1 MTVVLSA
8 RELTRHYE
16 VSRGLFKGHALVRAL
31 NGVSFELEA
40 GKTLAVVGES
50 GCGKSTLARALTLIE
65 EPSSG
70 SLQIAGTEVNGA
82 DKAQRKQLRRDVQM
96 VFQSPYASLNPRQKI
111 GDQLAEPLLI
121 NTSLS
126 KTERRDK
133 VQKMMQQVGLRPEHY
148 QRYPHMFSGGQRQR
162 IALARAMMLQPK
174 VLVADEPTSAL
185 DVSIQAQVLNLFM
198 DLQKEF
204 NTAYVFISHNL
215 AVVRHVADQVLVMYL
230 GRPAEMGPK
239 EDIYE
244 KPLHEDRDQN
254 DHRDW
259 HPKHPEQNR
268 AHDGSSSR
276 EFELTDNSGRSMQG
290 TRVFFDPTSTVTQAT
305 TEQGCEACEERTAQ
319 QGNEG
324 PDGGPGRNLRCCL
337 GSFLRSLLGLRGILT
352 RLFIDLLDAGLG
364 LGLGQASTLGHQLRQ
379 VGAILGSH
387 PAIGSQA
394 ADQDPAGHAIGRIL
408 AYRDRAVATE

>member
-70 SLQIAGTEVNGA
+70 SLQIAGTEVKGA
-82 DKAQRKQLRRDVQM
+82 SKAERKQLRRDVQM

-126 KTERRDK
+126 KAERRDK
-133 VQKMMQQVGLRPEHY
+133 VQKMMEQVGLRPEHY

-244 KPLHEDRDQN
+244 RPLH
-254 DHRDW
+254 
-259 HPKHPEQNR
+259 PY
-268 AHDGSSSR
+268 
-276 EFELTDNSGRSMQG
+276 
-290 TRVFFDPTSTVTQAT
+290 TQALLSAT
-305 TEQGCEACEERTAQ
+305 PTIHPDPLKPKIRIAGELP
-319 QGNEG
+319 NPLNP
-324 PDGGPGRNLRCCL
+324 PDGCAFHKRCPYATERC
-337 GSFLRSLLGLRGILT
+337 
-352 RLFIDLLDAGLG
+352 AKEVP
-364 LGLGQASTLGHQLRQ
+364 ALRQ
-379 VGAILGSH
+379 VSTR
-387 PAIGSQA
+387 Q
-394 ADQDPAGHAIGRIL
+394 
-408 AYRDRAVATE
+408 VACHYAEQFCR

>member
-1 MTVVLSA
+1 MAVVLTA

-70 SLQIAGTEVNGA
+70 SLQIAGTEVKGA
-82 DKAQRKQLRRDVQM
+82 SKAERKQLRRDVQM

-126 KTERRDK
+126 KAERRDK
-133 VQKMMQQVGLRPEHY
+133 VQKMMEQVGLRPEHY

-239 EDIYE
+239 EDIYN
-244 KPLHEDRDQN
+244 KPLH
-254 DHRDW
+254 
-259 HPKHPEQNR
+259 PY
-268 AHDGSSSR
+268 
-276 EFELTDNSGRSMQG
+276 
-290 TRVFFDPTSTVTQAT
+290 TQALLSAT
-305 TEQGCEACEERTAQ
+305 PAIHPDPLKPKIRIVGELP
-319 QGNEG
+319 NPLNP
-324 PDGGPGRNLRCCL
+324 PDGCAFHKRCPYATERC
-337 GSFLRSLLGLRGILT
+337 
-352 RLFIDLLDAGLG
+352 AKEVP
-364 LGLGQASTLGHQLRQ
+364 ALRQ
-379 VGAILGSH
+379 VSTR
-387 PAIGSQA
+387 Q
-394 ADQDPAGHAIGRIL
+394 
-408 AYRDRAVATE
+408 VACHYAEQFL

>member
-1 MTVVLSA
+1 MAVVLSA
-8 RELTRHYE
+8 RDLTRHYE

-70 SLQIAGTEVNGA
+70 SLQIAGTEVKGA
-82 DKAQRKQLRRDVQM
+82 SKAERKQLRRDVQM

-126 KTERRDK
+126 KAERREK
-133 VQKMMQQVGLRPEHY
+133 VQKMMEQVGLRPEHY

-215 AVVRHVADQVLVMYL
+215 AVVRHVADHVLVMYL
-230 GRPAEMGPK
+230 GRPVEMGPK

-244 KPLHEDRDQN
+244 KPLH
-254 DHRDW
+254 
-259 HPKHPEQNR
+259 PY
-268 AHDGSSSR
+268 
-276 EFELTDNSGRSMQG
+276 
-290 TRVFFDPTSTVTQAT
+290 TQALLSAT
-305 TEQGCEACEERTAQ
+305 PAIHPDPLKPKIRIAGELP
-319 QGNEG
+319 NPLNP
-324 PDGGPGRNLRCCL
+324 PDGCAFHKRCPYATERC
-337 GSFLRSLLGLRGILT
+337 
-352 RLFIDLLDAGLG
+352 AKEVP
-364 LGLGQASTLGHQLRQ
+364 ALRQ
-379 VGAILGSH
+379 VSTR
-387 PAIGSQA
+387 Q
-394 ADQDPAGHAIGRIL
+394 
-408 AYRDRAVATE
+408 VACHYAEQFL

>member
-1 MTVVLSA
+1 MAVVLSA

-70 SLQIAGTEVNGA
+70 SLQIAGTEVKGA
-82 DKAQRKQLRRDVQM
+82 NKAERKQLRRDVQM

-126 KTERRDK
+126 KAERRDK
-133 VQKMMQQVGLRPEHY
+133 VQKMMEQVGLRPEHY

-244 KPLHEDRDQN
+244 KPLH
-254 DHRDW
+254 
-259 HPKHPEQNR
+259 PY
-268 AHDGSSSR
+268 
-276 EFELTDNSGRSMQG
+276 
-290 TRVFFDPTSTVTQAT
+290 TQALLSAT
-305 TEQGCEACEERTAQ
+305 PAIHPDPLKPKIRIVGELP
-319 QGNEG
+319 NPLNP
-324 PDGGPGRNLRCCL
+324 PDGCAFHKRCPYATERC
-337 GSFLRSLLGLRGILT
+337 
-352 RLFIDLLDAGLG
+352 AKEVP
-364 LGLGQASTLGHQLRQ
+364 ALRQ
-379 VGAILGSH
+379 VSTR
-387 PAIGSQA
+387 Q
-394 ADQDPAGHAIGRIL
+394 
-408 AYRDRAVATE
+408 VACHYAEQFL

>member
-70 SLQIAGTEVNGA
+70 SLQIAGTEVKGA
-82 DKAQRKQLRRDVQM
+82 SKAERKQLRRDVQM

-126 KTERRDK
+126 KAERRDK
-133 VQKMMQQVGLRPEHY
+133 VQKMMEQVGLLPEHY

-244 KPLHEDRDQN
+244 RPLH
-254 DHRDW
+254 
-259 HPKHPEQNR
+259 PY
-268 AHDGSSSR
+268 
-276 EFELTDNSGRSMQG
+276 
-290 TRVFFDPTSTVTQAT
+290 TQALLSAT
-305 TEQGCEACEERTAQ
+305 PTIHPDPLKPKIRIVGELP
-319 QGNEG
+319 NPLNP
-324 PDGGPGRNLRCCL
+324 PDGCAFHKRCPYATERC
-337 GSFLRSLLGLRGILT
+337 
-352 RLFIDLLDAGLG
+352 AKEVP
-364 LGLGQASTLGHQLRQ
+364 ALRQ
-379 VGAILGSH
+379 VSTR
-387 PAIGSQA
+387 Q
-394 ADQDPAGHAIGRIL
+394 
-408 AYRDRAVATE
+408 VACHYAEQFL

>member
-1 MTVVLSA
+1 MAVVLSA
-8 RELTRHYE
+8 QDLTRHYE

-70 SLQIAGTEVNGA
+70 SLQIAGTEVKGA
-82 DKAQRKQLRRDVQM
+82 SKAERKQLRRDVQM

-126 KTERRDK
+126 KAERRDK
-133 VQKMMQQVGLRPEHY
+133 VQRMMEQVGLRPEHY

-215 AVVRHVADQVLVMYL
+215 AVVRHVADHVLVMYL
-230 GRPAEMGPK
+230 GRPVEMGPK

-244 KPLHEDRDQN
+244 KPLH
-254 DHRDW
+254 
-259 HPKHPEQNR
+259 PY
-268 AHDGSSSR
+268 
-276 EFELTDNSGRSMQG
+276 
-290 TRVFFDPTSTVTQAT
+290 TQALLSAT
-305 TEQGCEACEERTAQ
+305 PAIHPDPLKPKIRIAGELPNPLNPPAGCAFHKRCPHATERCAKEV
-319 QGNEG
+319 
-324 PDGGPGRNLRCCL
+324 PG
-337 GSFLRSLLGLRGILT
+337 
-352 RLFIDLLDAGLG
+352 
-364 LGLGQASTLGHQLRQ
+364 LRQ
-379 VGAILGSH
+379 VS
-387 PAIGSQA
+387 SRQ
-394 ADQDPAGHAIGRIL
+394 
-408 AYRDRAVATE
+408 VACHYAEQFL

>member
-1 MTVVLSA
+1 MAVVLSA

-70 SLQIAGTEVNGA
+70 SLQIAGQEVNGA
-82 DKAQRKQLRRDVQM
+82 GKAERKQLRRDVQM

-121 NTSLS
+121 NTALS
-126 KTERRDK
+126 KTERREK
-133 VQKMMQQVGLRPEHY
+133 VQKMMEQVGLRPEHY

-239 EDIYE
+239 EDIYD
-244 KPLHEDRDQN
+244 KPLH
-254 DHRDW
+254 
-259 HPKHPEQNR
+259 PY
-268 AHDGSSSR
+268 
-276 EFELTDNSGRSMQG
+276 
-290 TRVFFDPTSTVTQAT
+290 TQALLSAT
-305 TEQGCEACEERTAQ
+305 PAIHPDPLKPKIRIAGELP
-319 QGNEG
+319 NPLNP
-324 PDGGPGRNLRCCL
+324 PDGCAFHKRCPHATERC
-337 GSFLRSLLGLRGILT
+337 
-352 RLFIDLLDAGLG
+352 AKEVP
-364 LGLGQASTLGHQLRQ
+364 ALRQ
-379 VGAILGSH
+379 VSTR
-387 PAIGSQA
+387 Q
-394 ADQDPAGHAIGRIL
+394 
-408 AYRDRAVATE
+408 VACHYAEQFL